1 MTKWQCIEC
10 GYFFDGVKP
19 PDKCPGCNANCTYT
33 DVSCYRPEC
42 GGPANPDPMVMGL
55 ITQRIG
61 LSAPLRPVAS
71 PRPAAPPQKAP
82 EALYVEKITKV
93 ALFQGLSEE
102 EVKKVLSIG
111 EVKICNRGD
120 IVFKEGDEA
129 VHIYVVEDGRLSVQT
144 AEKHTI
150 YTASA
155 GDILGWSTLILPYQ
169 RTASAI
175 AVEKARVVIIDQA
188 KLQEFCEQNPPIGYK
203 ITRNVGRIIAVRM
216 RTAKAMSE
224 DMVYG

>member
-1 MTKWQCIEC
+1 
-10 GYFFDGVKP
+10 
-19 PDKCPGCNANCTYT
+19 
-33 DVSCYRPEC
+33 
-42 GGPANPDPMVMGL
+42 MVMGM

-61 LSAPLRPVAS
+61 FTAPLRPAT
-71 PRPAAPPQKAP
+71 AAPPPKAP
-82 EALYVEKITKV
+82 EAVSVEKVTKA

-102 EVKKVLSIG
+102 EIQKVLSIG
-111 EVKICNRGD
+111 QVRNCNPGD
-120 IVFKEGDEA
+120 VVFKEGDEA
-129 VHIYVVEDGRLSVQT
+129 VHIYIVEEGKLAIQT
-144 AEKHTI
+144 AEKKTV

-155 GDILGWSTLILPYQ
+155 GDILGWSTLMLPYK

-216 RTAKAMSE
+216 RTAKAMSA